1 MIPITASRRMGLE
14 GGSWSVER
22 GLKRVAGGT
31 WRVER
36 RWAWRVDGT

>member
-1 MIPITASRRMGLE
+1 MGLE

-22 GLKRVAGGT
+22 GLGGVAGGT

-36 RWAWRVDGT
+36 GWAWRVDGT